1 MFNLARLPCGDV
13 CMMMYLAIL
22 IELATDSRTDSWTDR
37 GWQSHSNYCGSIA
50 SHDINKSVNS
60 VSFMLYI
67 VLVFRNS
74 MFDWDWRVL
83 LQDVVI
89 YAGTN
94 PWQFVY
100 YVLLC
105 LSPFFAISAYLSWQL
120 AKQIEAKEKEK
131 KKKTRRE
138 ANIAKSRRQKAD

>member
-1 MFNLARLPCGDV
+1 MLCRFAQFFCGYDCSNIKWLV
-13 CMMMYLAIL
+13 KYASVHVVMYCRHI
-22 IELATDSRTDSWTDR
+22 
-37 GWQSHSNYCGSIA
+37 
-50 SHDINKSVNS
+50 
-60 VSFMLYI
+60 
-67 VLVFRNS
+67 
-74 MFDWDWRVL
+74 MFDWDWKVL

-138 ANIAKSRRQKAD
+138 ANIAKARRQKAD

>member
-1 MFNLARLPCGDV
+1 MNFN
-13 CMMMYLAIL
+13 IL
-22 IELATDSRTDSWTDR
+22 IGFFCTNGVLKELCCVMVALMYRS
-37 GWQSHSNYCGSIA
+37 
-50 SHDINKSVNS
+50 
-60 VSFMLYI
+60 
-67 VLVFRNS
+67 S

-131 KKKTRRE
+131 KKKNRRE
-138 ANIAKSRRQKAD
+138 AHIAKARRQKAD

>member
-1 MFNLARLPCGDV
+1 MSV
-13 CMMMYLAIL
+13 CVIL
-22 IELATDSRTDSWTDR
+22 CCTAVER
-37 GWQSHSNYCGSIA
+37 
-50 SHDINKSVNS
+50 DI
-60 VSFMLYI
+60 
-67 VLVFRNS
+67 

-131 KKKTRRE
+131 KKKSRRE
-138 ANIAKSRRQKAD
+138 VNMAKARRQKAD

>member
-1 MFNLARLPCGDV
+1 
-13 CMMMYLAIL
+13 
-22 IELATDSRTDSWTDR
+22 
-37 GWQSHSNYCGSIA
+37 
-50 SHDINKSVNS
+50 
-60 VSFMLYI
+60 MLHCC
-67 VLVFRNS
+67 RDN

-83 LQDVVI
+83 LQDVIV

-138 ANIAKSRRQKAD
+138 ANIAKARRQKADQQQLMLCTIFSVSCNIAEGTFVECTQCLADAVCYIYIIAVKYIPVQILSTALLLCVGD